1 MEAKECKVQDILT
14 ENKKFIIPSYQ
25 RPYSWTV
32 DNAEQLIDDIYK
44 SSQSEENEYFI
55 GSMIC
60 INKGQNH
67 IFHTAQALEP
77 YPLKFRSYRRTGR
90 RPPPAPR

>member
-55 GSMIC
+55 GSMGNDSNLLIVFYVQ
-60 INKGQNH
+60 IMPDDFVMQLH
-67 IFHTAQALEP
+67 RF
-77 YPLKFRSYRRTGR
+77 
-90 RPPPAPR
+90 